1 MACFETGT
9 LIELSPRE
17 AVTLQDVRGAT
28 LRITRGT
35 IWLTQQ
41 DDRKD
46 VILRVGDNWVVE
58 KDGAT
63 VLEAQNDDTI
73 VYVVGRQVE
82 DAGARERLRPPPVED
97 WRDRLDRL
105 LMLSPASRATPYY

>member
-9 LIELSPRE
+9 LIELSARE

-28 LRITRGT
+28 LRVTRGT
-35 IWLTQQ
+35 LWLTQEN
-41 DDRKD
+41 DRKD

-63 VLEAQNDDTI
+63 VLEAQDATI
-73 VYVVGRQVE
+73 VCVVGRQVA
-82 DAGARERLRPPPVED
+82 DVGAHERIPAPHVED

-105 LMLSPASRATPYY
+105 LLLSPAHRYTPYY

>member
-28 LRITRGT
+28 LRVTRGT
-35 IWLTQQ
+35 LWLTQE
-41 DDRKD
+41 DDRTD

-63 VLEAQNDDTI
+63 VLEAQADTL

-82 DAGARERLRPPPVED
+82 DAGARDRVRVPVAED

-105 LMLSPASRATPYY
+105 LLLSPAHRQTPYF

>member
-35 IWLTQQ
+35 IWLTQE

-46 VILRVGDNWVVE
+46 VVLRVGDNWVVE

-63 VLEAQNDDTI
+63 VLEAQDDDTL

-82 DAGARERLRPPPVED
+82 DAGARERLRPPPAED

-105 LMLSPASRATPYY
+105 LLLTPANRVIPYY

>member
-28 LRITRGT
+28 LRVTRGT
-35 IWLTQQ
+35 LWLTQE

-58 KDGAT
+58 RDGAT
-63 VLEAQNDDTI
+63 VLEAQDDTI

-82 DAGARERLRPPPVED
+82 DAGARDRARTRPAED

-105 LMLSPASRATPYY
+105 LLLSPAYRQTPYY